1 MKKVWLCLL
10 SALLT
15 SFCLTAQTL
24 GTAPNGVFT
33 AADIEYWVGS
43 GSKEAALVLVF
54 NDGKT
59 PQALVWGYRYDG
71 TKTMKQ
77 MCYDIA
83 AADPR
88 FFFQEC
94 GGTNPSCVVGFGAD
108 ANGNGSFS
116 LQNPENFSDV
126 VNPTT
131 QNINPSTDVDG
142 FIPIEDADR
151 WQAGFS
157 MTYWFLTSNGWTNNI
172 NGWVGAVWSD
182 FTSVS
187 GLSMQTATYV
197 SMTDPN
203 GSCPSVNGLNV
214 AEIGTND
221 ATIAWNPHT
230 ASNSYILQ
238 IKDNEQTDW
247 TNITEQT
254 TTDTF
259 FVFSNLDANTDY
271 TFRVKADCG
280 NDEESVWSSLA
291 FKTLCNS
298 VDELPY
304 LENFDSYS
312 SSGTEA
318 YADCWNK
325 FAMGTGDNI
334 NLAGAAPASGSR
346 SLYFYS
352 LRTNN
357 FTSTALLPTF
367 EEELSNLSIQFK
379 LKSQNVYGAIIVGV
393 VEDDTFVAVDTVFVS
408 HGGIWEQ
415 KEVSLTS
422 YEGNGGVLA
431 LRPYSS
437 STQSNSCTV
446 YVDDVVVDYAPACL
460 RPEGLTVARGDDAT
474 DVELNWSADENS
486 HWLVFYKASD
496 EETYSYA
503 EFMTNSG
510 SISNLEYATN
520 YTFQLASICSNGDTV
535 RAFEQVEYTT
545 PMLAENIPYSCNFEQ
560 EADAQEWM
568 LKNGNNTNKWHIGT
582 PNNQTNGV
590 LYISKDGG
598 SSAEYNTSST
608 SIVVAEKLFDT
619 GESDSLTISFDLTI
633 GGESTYDYLKVY
645 WVDADTNYI
654 AATSTSTY
662 YADKAY
668 ANNVLFTNHSTYYFL
683 NLLSGTQNFSVT
695 IPNVTNSMK
704 KLVFVWKND
713 SSSGAQPGAVI
724 DNVSIQQVWAGGEP
738 EPCDAP
744 TALTVNNIT
753 QTSADFT
760 WNGTASSYEV
770 RLNENAAETVTTTS
784 KSFTDLTANTTYTAY
799 VRAVCENDNSEWV
812 STTFTTLEAEPVIVP
827 PTVATLEATEVTYSA
842 ATLNGTIAAGSEEIS
857 AQGFMYKAAAAAEWT
872 SVSATGE
879 TMSATLTALSAE
891 TTYEY
896 KAFATTASGTVEGEV
911 MTFTTTAAP
920 IVAPIVT
927 TLEATEV
934 THEAATLNGTIT
946 AGSEAITAQGF
957 MYKATADA
965 DWTSVEVAGETIST
979 TIGGLSAET
988 EYEYKSFATTA
999 SGTVEGEVMTFT
1011 TLANSG
1017 LNSAEGAVATMTVYP
1032 NPASERAIVAVSG
1045 LENGAKIVV
1054 SDMQGRIILSDNMTS
1069 KTYELSVANM
1079 TGGVYYIRVIDGVLI
1094 HTQKLIVE

>member
-1 MKKVWLCLL
+1 MKKIWLCLL

-43 GSKEAALVLVF
+43 GSQEAALVLVF

-142 FIPIEDADR
+142 FMPIEDADR

-221 ATIAWNPHT
+221 ATIVWNPHT
-230 ASNSYILQ
+230 TSNSYILQ

-379 LKSQNVYGAIIVGV
+379 LRSQNVYGAIIVGV
-393 VEDDTFVAVDTVFVS
+393 VEDDTFVPVDTAFVS

-474 DVELNWSADENS
+474 DVALNWSADENS

-520 YTFQLASICSNGDTV
+520 YTFQLASVCSNGDTV

-633 GGESTYDYLKVY
+633 GGESTWDYLKVY
-645 WVDADTNYI
+645 WVDVDTNYI

-668 ANNVLFTNHSTYYFL
+668 SNNVLFTNHSTYYFL
-683 NLLSGTQNFSVT
+683 NLVSGTQNFSVT
-695 IPNVTNSMK
+695 IPNVANSMK

-713 SSSGAQPGAVI
+713 SSGGTQPGAVI
-724 DNVSIQQVWAGGEP
+724 DNISIQQVWAGEEP

-744 TALTVNNIT
+744 TDLAVNNIT
-753 QTSADFT
+753 QTSADFS

-770 RLNENAAETVTTTS
+770 RLGSNAAETVTTTS
-784 KSFTDLTANTTYTAY
+784 TSFTDLTAGTTYTAY
-799 VRAVCENDNSEWV
+799 VRAICEESNSAWV
-812 STTFTTLEAEPVIVP
+812 SFTFTTVAVTPVP
-827 PTVATLEATEVTYSA
+827 PTVTTLAATGVTHNS
-842 ATLNGTIAAGSEEIS
+842 ATLNGTITAGNETIT
-857 AQGFMYKAAAAAEWT
+857 AQGFMYKTTAASTWTTVSASGTTLVATVNTLAAET
-872 SVSATGE
+872 
-879 TMSATLTALSAE
+879 
-891 TTYEY
+891 EY
-896 KAFATTASGTVEGEV
+896 QFKAFATTASGTVEGTV
-911 MTFTTTAAP
+911 MTFTTTA
-920 IVAPIVT
+920 T
-927 TLEATEV
+927 
-934 THEAATLNGTIT
+934 
-946 AGSEAITAQGF
+946 
-957 MYKATADA
+957 
-965 DWTSVEVAGETIST
+965 
-979 TIGGLSAET
+979 
-988 EYEYKSFATTA
+988 
-999 SGTVEGEVMTFT
+999 
-1011 TLANSG
+1011 
-1017 LNSAEGAVATMTVYP
+1017 
-1032 NPASERAIVAVSG
+1032 
-1045 LENGAKIVV
+1045 
-1054 SDMQGRIILSDNMTS
+1054 
-1069 KTYELSVANM
+1069 
-1079 TGGVYYIRVIDGVLI
+1079 
-1094 HTQKLIVE
+1094 

>member
-1 MKKVWLCLL
+1 MFCQAVSEGCLFYHVAFFRLIHHCLTKRQNKKMKKVWLCLL

-142 FIPIEDADR
+142 FIPVEDADR

-271 TFRVKADCG
+271 NFRVKADCG

-357 FTSTALLPTF
+357 FSSTALLPIF

-393 VEDDTFVAVDTVFVS
+393 VEDDTFVAVDTAFVS

-474 DVELNWSADENS
+474 DVALNWSADENS
-486 HWLVFYKASD
+486 HWLVFYKVSD

-520 YTFQLASICSNGDTV
+520 YTFQLASVCSNGDTV

-633 GGESTYDYLKVY
+633 GGESTWDYLKVY

-654 AATSTSTY
+654 AATSTTTY

-668 ANNVLFTNHSTYYFL
+668 SNNVLFTNHSTYYFL

-695 IPNVTNSMK
+695 IPNVANSMK

-713 SSSGAQPGAVI
+713 SSGGTQPGAVI
-724 DNVSIQQVWAGGEP
+724 DNVSIQQVWAGEEP

-760 WNGTASSYEV
+760 WNGTATSYEV

-799 VRAVCENDNSEWV
+799 VRAICENDNSEWV

-827 PTVATLEATEVTYSA
+827 PTVATLAATEVTYSA
-842 ATLNGTIAAGSEEIS
+842 ATLNGTIAAGSEAIS
-857 AQGFMYKAAAAAEWT
+857 AQGFMYKATSAADWT
-872 SVSATGE
+872 TVAATGE
-879 TMSATLTALSAE
+879 TMTA
-891 TTYEY
+891 
-896 KAFATTASGTVEGEV
+896 
-911 MTFTTTAAP
+911 
-920 IVAPIVT
+920 
-927 TLEATEV
+927 
-934 THEAATLNGTIT
+934 
-946 AGSEAITAQGF
+946 
-957 MYKATADA
+957 
-965 DWTSVEVAGETIST
+965 

-988 EYEYKSFATTA
+988 EYEYKAFATTA

-1017 LNSAEGAVATMTVYP
+1017 LNTAEGAVATMTVYP
-1032 NPASERAIVAVSG
+1032 NPASERAIIAVSG
-1045 LENGAKIVV
+1045 VENGAKIVV

-1069 KTYELSVANM
+1069 KTYELSLENLVS
-1079 TGGVYYIRVIDGVLI
+1079 GVYYIRVIGVSI